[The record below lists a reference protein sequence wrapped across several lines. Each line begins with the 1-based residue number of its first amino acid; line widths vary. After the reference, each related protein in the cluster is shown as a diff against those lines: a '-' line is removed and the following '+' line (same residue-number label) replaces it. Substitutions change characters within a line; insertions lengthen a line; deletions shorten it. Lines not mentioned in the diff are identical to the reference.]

1 VHGQD
6 PHQKHWKRQL
16 ASGPVLLLLLLTVIY
31 GTLQASHSRLQQ
43 VGESLWEG
51 YFEMRVDP
59 VAPTCDPSASLE
71 AVPEASA
78 TGDED
83 EDLIDDLLDDDDE
96 PEPPAEAAE
105 PSDEDLV
112 DDLFDEEDESPE
124 DAAANGLA
132 AREAALA
139 ECQAL
144 HERHAKASGRI
155 TSGVRMYRAFETSVA
170 RVVEVGDSHSVHL
183 LVLLMLIAGIVATA
197 RRDHIALRP
206 ATTQFEHRFRAGGQV
221 VVQGMLLF
229 SSYTLWQIDVETG
242 VAYRMEL
249 HHLWMSGFAV
259 MMGLSVRNFIRT
271 PDGAP
276 AGGSLLRSIP
286 TLPLYA
292 IMGLISGAYFFLGED
307 HPAGLAIFLTKL
319 TEFRMLYLAVG
330 LYVLVGMLLKQTRV
344 SSLFFDILRP
354 WKLPPE
360 ILAFVI
366 VFLAAVPTAYSGA
379 SGIFVIAAGA
389 VVYQELSR
397 AGARGHLALAAT
409 AMSGSLGVVLRPCLL
424 VVIVAALNK
433 QVTTDELFTEGG
445 RVYMLTSVLF
455 LIGCKL
461 SGSVKFE
468 FTPFRE
474 AWRPS
479 VRALGPLVPYLLI
492 GVGVWAFY
500 EVGLQTHFNEH
511 TAPIILPVMLLAMLI
526 HDRIQAC
533 VDAKDRGGESAEET
547 AGYRESCIRATSET
561 ASHAGALL
569 MLMGLSACLGGV
581 VERSEMMSMIPQ
593 DLGSP
598 EATMAMLVVVL
609 VIIGMTMDPY
619 GAVILVS
626 ASIAGIAYQN
636 GIEPVHFWMVVLVA
650 FELGYLTPPVA
661 LNHLL
666 ARQVVGEEAFAAA
679 EAEAAGGNFWR
690 RNERI
695 LLPLSVMAVALVMVA
710 FGPLLIG

>member
-1 VHGQD
+1 
-6 PHQKHWKRQL
+6 
-16 ASGPVLLLLLLTVIY
+16 VLLLLLLTVTY

-59 VAPTCDPSASLE
+59 VEPSCDPNASLE
-71 AVPEASA
+71 ASPVAPGAAE
-78 TGDED
+78 E
-83 EDLIDDLLDDDDE
+83 E
-96 PEPPAEAAE
+96 EAA
-105 PSDEDLV
+105 V
-112 DDLFDEEDESPE
+112 DDLFDDDENEDESEAESGELREPNALDASDE
-124 DAAANGLA
+124 ESVDDLFDDDDEESAGDAAASARVAMEA
-132 AREAALA
+132 ARE
-139 ECQAL
+139 EC
-144 HERHAKASGRI
+144 RGMHARFESATARI

-170 RVVEVGDSHSVHL
+170 RVVEIGDSHSVHL
-183 LVLLMLIAGIVATA
+183 LVLLMLVAGLVATA

-206 ATTQFEHRFRAGGQV
+206 AHTRFEHRFRAGGQV
-221 VVQGMLLF
+221 VVQAMLLS
-229 SSYTLWQIDVETG
+229 SSYTLWRIDVETG
-242 VAYRMEL
+242 VTLRIEL
-249 HHLWMSGFAV
+249 HYLWMAGFGL
-259 MMGLSVRNFIRT
+259 MMLQSLWNFFRL
-271 PDGAP
+271 PEGAP
-276 AGGSLLRSIP
+276 AGGTLLRALP

-292 IMGLISGAYFFLGED
+292 IMALISGSYFFLVED

-344 SSLFFDILRP
+344 AGLFFNILRP
-354 WKLPPE
+354 WKFPPE

-379 SGIFVIAAGA
+379 SGIFVIAAGG
-389 VVYQELSR
+389 VVYRELSR

-433 QVTTDELFTEGG
+433 QVTTDELFAEGG

-455 LIGCKL
+455 LVGCKL
-461 SGSVKFE
+461 SGSSKFSIA
-468 FTPFRE
+468 PVRE
-474 AWRPS
+474 AWRAS
-479 VRALGPLVPYLLI
+479 LGAFGPLLPYGLI
-492 GVGVWAFY
+492 AVAVWAFY

-511 TAPIILPVMLLAMLI
+511 TAPIILPAMLLAMLV

-533 VDAKDRGGESAEET
+533 RDVEEEGEKSAEQV
-547 AGYRESCIRATSET
+547 AGYRESCICATSET

-581 VERSEMMSMIPQ
+581 VERAELMSMIPQ
-593 DLGSP
+593 DFGSP
-598 EATMAMLVVVL
+598 EATMGMLVVVL

-626 ASIAGIAYQN
+626 ASIAGIAYEN
-636 GIEPVHFWMVVLVA
+636 GIDPVHFWMVVLVA
-650 FELGYLTPPVA
+650 FELGYLSPPVA

-666 ARQVVGEEAFAAA
+666 ARQVVGEAAFAAA
-679 EAEAAGGNFWR
+679 EAEAEGGNFWR

-695 LLPLSVMAVALVMVA
+695 LLPLSVMAVALVLVA
-710 FGPLLIG
+710 FGPLIMAG